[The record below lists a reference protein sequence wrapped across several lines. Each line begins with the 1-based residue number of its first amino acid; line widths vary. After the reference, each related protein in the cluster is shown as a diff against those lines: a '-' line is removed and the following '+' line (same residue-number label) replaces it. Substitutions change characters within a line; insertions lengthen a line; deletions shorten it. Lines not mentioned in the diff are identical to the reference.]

1 MIPLTLLVSIAL
13 TSQLSPSA
21 DPQPIP
27 IPGVVVDPSGK
38 PAADAAVWL
47 IDGLPPGVCR
57 RVGLELFWM
66 EPYARR
72 SEDLPRICLEART
85 DAAGKFTLE
94 VPAEFAARR
103 WQSPLVLVAYQPG
116 MQVTLQRLPA
126 PLGLAPSP
134 IRLSTAA
141 SERTTFRVLDPGGK
155 LVAGAKVSPSEID
168 DVPIPHAPGRL
179 LGNTTDGEGRVV
191 LMSVPHALLQQVE
204 IDAPGFGRQ
213 RIRIDQKHVDDLRL
227 APVGRFVGRLAGP
240 ANEPVRG
247 VAVRAST
254 LVDGYEG
261 SGQEGLAEVACDAS
275 GRIEIPAIAAGLLTL
290 DLVFDPRTGTRLRT
304 EPSGGIVQAAGT
316 TTELT
321 IPLRSTVRIT
331 GSVRE
336 QGTSRPIAGGL
347 VSLNGRLGGD
357 YFAASDAGGQLLGR
371 IARESFQP
379 YGWAVRAPLPFFLP
393 SVSKDTRNRM
403 PPWGTDELVLAAIDL
418 PRGVNVPGRVVDE
431 TGHDVAGARVEATW
445 RNGTGT
451 PQLAMDGS
459 DAQGRFVLR
468 GVDPT
473 AELTYRAWRGDSC
486 TAGTTSAQAAAMLT
500 KPVVLT
506 IKPTASLPLTG
517 RVLDTASRP
526 IAGAMVRI
534 WLIARDKTQRVI
546 DLEPILSQDGRAA
559 VRTDS
564 EGRYR
569 APRRVSHPVEF
580 FAEILATGKLPD
592 RSPLVVV
599 ADREKELPA
608 VTLRRV
614 RASPARW
621 SIARASPWPA
631 PWCSRQVT
639 DRCPPAPPLMSRA
652 VSGCP
657 ACSRGRRFL
666 WYGSR
671 ASGSNRI
678 RSREVKNPPGW
689 SSPTPLSL
697 PLWRTSPF
705 LRVYP
710 GKRKPRSFGGSSIR
724 SPRAS

>member
-116 MQVTLQRLPA
+116 MQVTLQRCRRRWVWLRPQSDY
-126 PLGLAPSP
+126 LL
-134 IRLSTAA
+134 AA

-168 DVPIPHAPGRL
+168 DVPIPHALGRL

-304 EPSGGIVQAAGT
+304 EPSW
-316 TTELT
+316 
-321 IPLRSTVRIT
+321 RHR
-331 GSVRE
+331 
-336 QGTSRPIAGGL
+336 AGG
-347 VSLNGRLGGD
+347 
-357 YFAASDAGGQLLGR
+357 
-371 IARESFQP
+371 
-379 YGWAVRAPLPFFLP
+379 
-393 SVSKDTRNRM
+393 
-403 PPWGTDELVLAAIDL
+403 
-418 PRGVNVPGRVVDE
+418 
-431 TGHDVAGARVEATW
+431 GHDHRADNPPTLDCPNHGISPR
-445 RNGTGT
+445 TGNKPPDRRRT
-451 PQLAMDGS
+451 GEPERKVRRRL
-459 DAQGRFVLR
+459 FR
-468 GVDPT
+468 GQRCR
-473 AELTYRAWRGDSC
+473 RA
-486 TAGTTSAQAAAMLT
+486 
-500 KPVVLT
+500 
-506 IKPTASLPLTG
+506 
-517 RVLDTASRP
+517 ASRP
-526 IAGAMVRI
+526 
-534 WLIARDKTQRVI
+534 
-546 DLEPILSQDGRAA
+546 
-559 VRTDS
+559 
-564 EGRYR
+564 
-569 APRRVSHPVEF
+569 H
-580 FAEILATGKLPD
+580 
-592 RSPLVVV
+592 
-599 ADREKELPA
+599 
-608 VTLRRV
+608 
-614 RASPARW
+614 
-621 SIARASPWPA
+621 
-631 PWCSRQVT
+631 CSRELSALWLGRPSTSSVLSAQCLKGHSQP
-639 DRCPPAPPLMSRA
+639 DAPM
-652 VSGCP
+652 G
-657 ACSRGRRFL
+657 
-666 WYGSR
+666 
-671 ASGSNRI
+671 NR
-678 RSREVKNPPGW
+678 
-689 SSPTPLSL
+689 
-697 PLWRTSPF
+697 
-705 LRVYP
+705 
-710 GKRKPRSFGGSSIR
+710 
-724 SPRAS
+724 